1 MIDVI
6 WSKLFCK
13 KEKFKIRVA
22 GRFGKS
28 GTSPSLTFFFFFS
41 WTSRENSS
49 HFKRPAFKDPMKWK
63 LTVLSWLRSVKPLSY
78 DWLMRHKFRLR
89 RTAKNLKQVV
99 WKGLNPSR
107 SPWLLRVL
115 KFWQYGFYHRRKR
128 ESPFQT
134 SAPMTFNFGISGAA
148 RSLSFMASSSH
159 FFLQISTCSMQN
171 WGEGGGGGWHTGL
184 SASASHKSFL
194 PARLARVGIPPSA
207 HPSPCRSWP
216 STNPTRG

>member
-1 MIDVI
+1 MRPFKTRVNSMPHSQTIFLDAANI
-6 WSKLFCK
+6 LWLMLFDLNFFAK
-13 KEKFKIRVA
+13 R
-22 GRFGKS
+22 RNLKS
-28 GTSPSLTFFFFFS
+28 GLLGDLGNLALAPPWPFFFFFLNIS
-41 WTSRENSS
+41 WKFFS
-49 HFKRPAFKDPMKWK
+49 FKRPAFKDPMKWK

-171 WGEGGGGGWHTGL
+171 WGD
-184 SASASHKSFL
+184 A
-194 PARLARVGIPPSA
+194 
-207 HPSPCRSWP
+207 
-216 STNPTRG
+216 

>member
-1 MIDVI
+1 MRPFKTRVNSMPHSQTIFLDAANI
-6 WSKLFCK
+6 LMWLMLFDLNFFCK
-13 KEKFKIRVA
+13 TEKFKIRVA

-28 GTSPSLTFFFFFS
+28 GTSPSLTFFFS

-99 WKGLNPSR
+99 WKGLNSSR

-115 KFWQYGFYHRRKR
+115 KFWQYGFYRRRKR
-128 ESPFQT
+128 ESPFQK
-134 SAPMTFNFGISGAA
+134 SAPMTFRLRYLRR
-148 RSLSFMASSSH
+148 RSKPKFH
-159 FFLQISTCSMQN
+159 
-171 WGEGGGGGWHTGL
+171 GL
-184 SASASHKSFL
+184 
-194 PARLARVGIPPSA
+194 
-207 HPSPCRSWP
+207 
-216 STNPTRG
+216 